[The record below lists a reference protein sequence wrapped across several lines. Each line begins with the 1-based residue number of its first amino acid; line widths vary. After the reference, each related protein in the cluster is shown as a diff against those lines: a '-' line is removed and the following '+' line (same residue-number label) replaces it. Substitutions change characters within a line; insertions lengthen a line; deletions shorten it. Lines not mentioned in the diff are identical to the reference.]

1 MFLQHVKKRKDKCP
15 PWQFKAEEIKHDKSK
30 KTIYY
35 KNAWLEIYDKPVVY
49 FPKFFHPDPTVKRQS
64 GFLMP
69 KFESSSSLGDSLSV
83 PYFKVISE
91 NKDLTFTPKIFNE
104 SEGLFQNEYRQENK
118 NSSHITDLSLKK
130 VKKIQNHIFFLIL

>member
-1 MFLQHVKKRKDKCP
+1 
-15 PWQFKAEEIKHDKSK
+15 
-30 KTIYY
+30 
-35 KNAWLEIYDKPVVY
+35 
-49 FPKFFHPDPTVKRQS
+49 
-64 GFLMP
+64 MP

-130 VKKIQNHIFFLIL
+130 KKK